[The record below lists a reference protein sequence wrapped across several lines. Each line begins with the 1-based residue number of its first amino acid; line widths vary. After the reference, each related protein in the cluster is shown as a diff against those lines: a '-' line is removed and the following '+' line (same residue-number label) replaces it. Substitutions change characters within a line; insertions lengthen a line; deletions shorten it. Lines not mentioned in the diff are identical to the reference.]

1 MRYHAV
7 KLKRQPALLL
17 LFIPVL
23 VLSLLPLLRRG
34 RAAAAMTG
42 AVRVPVL
49 MYHSVLDDGS
59 RAGDYTVTTEVF
71 REDMLWLREH
81 GYTAVFVSELVDF
94 ADNGKPLPQNP
105 VVVTLDDG
113 YLNNLTCVLPVL
125 EELDMK
131 AVISVIGRYSAEFS
145 ETHDRSPSYAHLTW
159 EDICVLAQSGHVEI
173 ANHSYDMHELSPRRG
188 CMKKRGE
195 STEEYSALLKDDLS
209 LLQKLLLENCG
220 VTPLTFAYPYGRISE
235 EALPVIKALGFRAA
249 LTCDNR
255 VNRLTGD
262 PEELYSL
269 GRFNRPSGIA
279 TEKLMERIT
288 E

>member
-7 KLKRQPALLL
+7 KLKRHPALLL

-173 ANHSYDMHELSPRRG
+173 ANHSYDMHELSPPARLHEKARRDNG
-188 CMKKRGE
+188 GIQRAAERRSVAAAEAAFGKLRRHAADLRVSLRPHKRG
-195 STEEYSALLKDDLS
+195 SAAGDK
-209 LLQKLLLENCG
+209 G
-220 VTPLTFAYPYGRISE
+220 AR
-235 EALPVIKALGFRAA
+235 LPRGAHLR
-249 LTCDNR
+249 
-255 VNRLTGD
+255 
-262 PEELYSL
+262 
-269 GRFNRPSGIA
+269 
-279 TEKLMERIT
+279 
-288 E
+288 